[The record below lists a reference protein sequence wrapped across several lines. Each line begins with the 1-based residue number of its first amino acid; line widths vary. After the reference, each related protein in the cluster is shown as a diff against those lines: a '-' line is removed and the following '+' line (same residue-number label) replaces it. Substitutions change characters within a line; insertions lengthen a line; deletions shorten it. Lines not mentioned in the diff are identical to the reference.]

1 MEPSYVPEGYITPL
15 FYWDEE
21 NTSNRLKISE
31 DGLSVKVI
39 NGAGFK
45 TSFGSEGFSE
55 RERYYFEVKIIK
67 GTLIKIGVSREV
79 TKPHV
84 WNQAFTD
91 LPEGWEIYN
100 GETRHNSNAL
110 GSKYG
115 ERINPGDV
123 IGIMLD
129 MVEGKLS
136 FSWNGVWWG
145 VAYESEELTEGKFFP
160 AVAPIYLNDEYRI
173 WLPQPED

>member
-1 MEPSYVPEGYITPL
+1 MEPSYVPDGYITPL

-21 NTSNRLKISE
+21 NTSNRLKVSE
-31 DGLSVKVI
+31 DRLTWKVV

-45 TSFGSEGFSE
+45 TSFGTQAFTEK
-55 RERYYFEVKIIK
+55 ERYYFEIQVIK
-67 GTLIKIGVSREV
+67 GTLIKIGVSRRI
-79 TKPHV
+79 KSL
-84 WNQAFTD
+84 NQAFTD
-91 LPEGWEIYN
+91 GPEGWGIYN

-115 ERINPGDV
+115 ERINPGDI

-129 MVEGKLS
+129 MIEGKIS

-145 VAYESEELTEGKFFP
+145 VAFESEELTKGELYP
-160 AVAPIYLNDEYRI
+160 AVAPIYLNDEYKI
-173 WLPQPED
+173 CLPQPED

>member
-15 FYWDEE
+15 FYWDED

-31 DGLSVKVI
+31 DRLTIKVI

-45 TSFGSEGFSE
+45 TSFGTEAFEE
-55 RERYYFEVKIIK
+55 RERYYFEIKIIK
-67 GTLIKIGVSREV
+67 GTLIKIGISKAME
-79 TKPHV
+79 
-84 WNQAFTD
+84 NNSQAFTD
-91 LPEGWEIYN
+91 GPEGWGIYN

-129 MVEGKLS
+129 MVEGKIS
-136 FSWNGVWWG
+136 FS
-145 VAYESEELTEGKFFP
+145 
-160 AVAPIYLNDEYRI
+160 
-173 WLPQPED
+173 

>member
-15 FYWDEE
+15 FYWDEQ
-21 NTSNRLKISE
+21 NTSDRLKISE
-31 DGLSVKVI
+31 DKLTAKVI

-45 TSFGSEGFSE
+45 TSFGTEAFTE
-55 RERYYFEVKIIK
+55 KERYYFEVQVVK
-67 GTLIKIGVSREV
+67 GTLIKIGVSR
-79 TKPHV
+79 KMSNL
-84 WNQAFTD
+84 NQAFTD
-91 LPEGWEIYN
+91 GPEGWGIYN

-129 MVEGKLS
+129 MVEGKIS
-136 FSWNGVWWG
+136 FS
-145 VAYESEELTEGKFFP
+145 
-160 AVAPIYLNDEYRI
+160 
-173 WLPQPED
+173 